1 MGRKAETHSLHKL
14 HSDTE
19 PYNWEEPLVS
29 SFALRKRV
37 WATYQ
42 AVSSQGFHMKDESLT
57 HPAPRAEGAC
67 IRATGPQQIK
77 KQLNWHKSTSLI
89 YSPWVQHRG
98 NIQKLPFP
106 SFNLEGVWL
115 HSFSATAEGSGF
127 NQPAQ
132 ESWPRFS

>member
-19 PYNWEEPLVS
+19 PYNWEEPSVS

-57 HPAPRAEGAC
+57 HPALRAEGAC
-67 IRATGPQQIK
+67 ITE
-77 KQLNWHKSTSLI
+77 S
-89 YSPWVQHRG
+89 HRTTA
-98 NIQKLPFP
+98 NKEAVKLAQKHFP
-106 SFNLEGVWL
+106 YLFPLG
-115 HSFSATAEGSGF
+115 A
-127 NQPAQ
+127 AQ
-132 ESWPRFS
+132 REHTKITLSQF